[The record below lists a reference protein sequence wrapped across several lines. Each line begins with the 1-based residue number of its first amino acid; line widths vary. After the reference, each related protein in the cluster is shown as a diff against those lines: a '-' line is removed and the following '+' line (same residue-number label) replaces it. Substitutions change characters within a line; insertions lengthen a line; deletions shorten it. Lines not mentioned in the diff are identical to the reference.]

1 VTYCTRQELE
11 DAFGADVIAEL
22 EGERANAVAEAIA
35 DAAFQ
40 IDGYIAARYPLPLAT
55 VPGLLRTIARN
66 LVRYSLDIDPDD
78 KVKARRDEAISY
90 LRDIAA
96 GRATLGLPQAA
107 EPASLDTAQ
116 VESAGNVFARD
127 KSKGFI

>member
-1 VTYCTRQELE
+1 
-11 DAFGADVIAEL
+11 

-35 DAAFQ
+35 DAACQ
-40 IDGYIAARYPLPLAT
+40 IDGSLAARYPLPLAT
-55 VPGLLRTIARN
+55 VPGLLRAMARN
-66 LVRYSLDIDPDD
+66 LVRYSLDIDPDA